1 MSQAEKGP
9 IAFRRPPE
17 TRLLPRPSESPR
29 RGRPRSAE
37 LTPRPLLARAVPVS
51 KIGSVWR
58 MIGRSVAL
66 LLVLLG
72 AGVGL
77 APGLVPG
84 FTEPE
89 ERPSLHGMAHI

>member
-1 MSQAEKGP
+1 
-9 IAFRRPPE
+9 
-17 TRLLPRPSESPR
+17 
-29 RGRPRSAE
+29 
-37 LTPRPLLARAVPVS
+37 
-51 KIGSVWR
+51 